1 MQKWKKGITLH
12 GVKENTHELANWC
25 STIITEEP
33 SVLIPKATL
42 FLDEANYMERRWLYL
57 CVVKTLHSCSLINSF
72 TCIIC
77 VCPFMKYN
85 ICSLWSLQNLQSMH
99 VWVLKSRYIFLNSL
113 YPLTSGNLF
122 GLFNYPNHGL
132 ISYVLDKN

>member
-1 MQKWKKGITLH
+1 MAVWIEEKEGRVEENYLKIDKFYFTLSYFSFLFSIQKDHYLWAEHNNMFCMQKWKKGITLH

-72 TCIIC
+72 TCI
-77 VCPFMKYN
+77 YAYAL
-85 ICSLWSLQNLQSMH
+85 S
-99 VWVLKSRYIFLNSL
+99 
-113 YPLTSGNLF
+113 
-122 GLFNYPNHGL
+122 
-132 ISYVLDKN
+132 